1 MGGRTAKIQMRRLGG
16 VNLVSAAGELDLWK
30 GRELSVALRKV
41 VGEEEGPLVVDLTK
55 AEGIGATA
63 LAALLNALR
72 RLTRQRRRVSLIMA
86 PGSLRES
93 FELAGM
99 LKTFN
104 VHPTLEAALADL
116 EHGARRQ

>member
-99 LKTFN
+99 LETFN